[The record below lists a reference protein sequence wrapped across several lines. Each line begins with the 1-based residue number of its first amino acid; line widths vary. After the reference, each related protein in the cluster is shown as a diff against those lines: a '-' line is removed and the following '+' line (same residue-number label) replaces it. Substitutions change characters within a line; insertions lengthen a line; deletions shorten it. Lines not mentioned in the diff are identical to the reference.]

1 MLRRLF
7 VSAALFIPAI
17 ISLPQAKAAET
28 ITLLDRGEP
37 YDAMVAQNGIFWVG
51 QSRLQFASNYRLE
64 AYRADGTL
72 VDRVAMTHSIS
83 TMKITDQGATMIT
96 GINPQSQLSEYTVAS
111 LQSGKIKLQTTEIA
125 VNGFISFWIASIGP
139 KHFFGDIG
147 GNSEDTN
154 NPGPAQTIFYS
165 THSQPTYLTT
175 RLSMPLSGAK
185 IGNKLLVVSSEGYG
199 QDKSR
204 ILEID
209 VDTMSKRVVIVSN
222 TARYRGLTPIEGTSD
237 IVTSALAENKIQV
250 IDTTS
255 GTIRREFQTK
265 GYPRSFDLTGHCLVV
280 GNEDTNVVEIFDMN
294 NTSDKPAFAAE
305 INMPLEEF
313 SGITRVAVDPY
324 SGTIFARASRACN
337 PIVEPCDYDYNRVV
351 TLGAETAQRVKA
363 LCH

>member
-7 VSAALFIPAI
+7 VSAALFIPVI
-17 ISLPQAKAAET
+17 ISMPQAKAAET

-37 YDAMVAQNGIFWVG
+37 YDSMVAHNGVFWIG
-51 QSRLQFASNYRLE
+51 QSRLQFAVNYRLE
-64 AYRADGTL
+64 AYTADGKL
-72 VDRVAMTHSIS
+72 IDIAPMSHSIS
-83 TMKITDQGATMIT
+83 TMKIKDQGMIMIT
-96 GINPQSQLSEYTVAS
+96 GINPQSHLSEYTVAS
-111 LQSGKIKLQTTEIA
+111 LQNGKIKLQTTEIA
-125 VNGFISFWIASIGP
+125 VNGFITFWIASIGS

-147 GNSEDTN
+147 GNPEDTN

-209 VDTMSKRVVIVSN
+209 VDTMIKRVVIASN
-222 TARYRGLTPIEGTSD
+222 TARYRGLTNIPGTND
-237 IVTSALAENKIQV
+237 IITSASAESKVQV
-250 IDTTS
+250 IDTAS
-255 GTIRREFQTK
+255 GTVRREFQTK
-265 GYPRSFDLTGHCLVV
+265 GLPRSFDMTGHCLVV

-294 NTSDKPAFAAE
+294 NTSEKPAFAAE
-305 INMPLEEF
+305 INMPPEEF
-313 SGITRVAVDPY
+313 SGITRVAVDPI
-324 SGTIFARASRACN
+324 SGTIFARASWACN
-337 PIVEPCDYDYNRVV
+337 PFIEPCDYDYNRVV
-351 TLGAETAQRVKA
+351 TLGLETAQRVKA